1 MEDEKLLQALE
12 SAYNRGVT
20 FEQIQG
26 TSDEALIIAQDFY
39 SKKDGTEDSRIAS
52 PSVSI
57 SEPSRESGASLSTQL
72 GSDSQAIS
80 KEYST
85 LLRVLKREE
94 SLSDNLRA
102 MCLKRRMI

>member
-26 TSDEALIIAQDFY
+26 NLSDEALIVAQDFY
-39 SKKDGTEDSRIAS
+39 SKKKDGTEDSQIAS

-57 SEPSRESGASLSTQL
+57 S
-72 GSDSQAIS
+72 
-80 KEYST
+80 T
-85 LLRVLKREE
+85 LLRALKREE